1 MDQYRECTNSGGDD
15 YVITQPLS
23 QIMSPGQPISVRYR
37 VNVST
42 SVKGVK
48 TWDCT
53 VDGDN
58 MEMEEVLKR
67 SDELVAELEK
77 RYPLVLESK

>member
-1 MDQYRECTNSGGDD
+1 MEIEKS
-15 YVITQPLS
+15 L
-23 QIMSPGQPISVRYR
+23 RYR

-53 VDGDN
+53 VDGQN
-58 MEMEEVLKR
+58 LEMGKVLEE
-67 SDELVAELEK
+67 SDKLVKELEG
-77 RYPLVLESK
+77 RYPIQVEK

>member
-1 MDQYRECTNSGGDD
+1 METEKA
-15 YVITQPLS
+15 L
-23 QIMSPGQPISVRYR
+23 RYR

-53 VDGDN
+53 VDGQN
-58 MEMEEVLKR
+58 MTMDEVLEE
-67 SDELVAELEK
+67 SDKLVAKLQE
-77 RYPLVLESK
+77 RYPFELAKVE

>member
-1 MDQYRECTNSGGDD
+1 MEVTKS
-15 YVITQPLS
+15 L
-23 QIMSPGQPISVRYR
+23 RYR

-53 VDGDN
+53 VDGEGL
-58 MEMEEVLKR
+58 EMEQVLTL
-67 SDELVAELEK
+67 SDSLVLQLEK
-77 RYPLVLESK
+77 RYPIIAETK

>member
-1 MDQYRECTNSGGDD
+1 MADKEGQT
-15 YVITQPLS
+15 L
-23 QIMSPGQPISVRYR
+23 QIPPEQQRSLRRR

-53 VDGDN
+53 VDG
-58 MEMEEVLKR
+58 EGYTKAEILAE
-67 SDELVAELEK
+67 SDSLVAALEA
-77 RYPLVLESK
+77 RYPIRIE

>member
-1 MDQYRECTNSGGDD
+1 MEIERT
-15 YVITQPLS
+15 I
-23 QIMSPGQPISVRYR
+23 RYR

-53 VDGDN
+53 VDAQSFTMD
-58 MEMEEVLKR
+58 ETLTESDKLVEQLK
-67 SDELVAELEK
+67 K
-77 RYPLVLESK
+77 RYPIELEEK

>member
-1 MDQYRECTNSGGDD
+1 MNEEKS
-15 YVITQPLS
+15 L
-23 QIMSPGQPISVRYR
+23 RYR

-53 VDGDN
+53 VDGTGYSQD
-58 MEMEEVLKR
+58 EILHASDKLVSQLEE
-67 SDELVAELEK
+67 
-77 RYPLVLESK
+77 RYPIKVE

>member
-1 MDQYRECTNSGGDD
+1 MEVTKS
-15 YVITQPLS
+15 L
-23 QIMSPGQPISVRYR
+23 RYR

-53 VDGDN
+53 VDGEGL
-58 MEMEEVLKR
+58 EMEQILTL
-67 SDELVAELEK
+67 SDTLVGQLEK
-77 RYPLVLESK
+77 RYPIIAETK

>member
-1 MDQYRECTNSGGDD
+1 MEIEKS
-15 YVITQPLS
+15 L
-23 QIMSPGQPISVRYR
+23 RYR

-53 VDGDN
+53 VDGLNYTED
-58 MEMEEVLKR
+58 EILEK
-67 SDELVAELEK
+67 SDSLVAKLDQ
-77 RYPLVLESK
+77 RYPAPE